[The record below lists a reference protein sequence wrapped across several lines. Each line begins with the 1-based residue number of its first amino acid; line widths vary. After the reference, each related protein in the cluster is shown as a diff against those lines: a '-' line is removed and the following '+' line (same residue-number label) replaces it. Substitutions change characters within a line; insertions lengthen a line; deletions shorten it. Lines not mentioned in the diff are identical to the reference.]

1 MIIFKLLI
9 IVILLALFIIFSIRL
24 TRRGLSKRY
33 EPRAKTPWNSLS
45 EGEDPS
51 V

>member
-1 MIIFKLLI
+1 MLLTKLLI
-9 IVILLALFIIFSIRL
+9 LALALLFFIYLSIRI
-24 TRRGLSKRY
+24 TKRGLSKRY

-51 V
+51 L

>member
-1 MIIFKLLI
+1 MIILKLLI
-9 IVILLALFIIFSIRL
+9 VLALFVLFIFLSIRL
-24 TRRGLSKRY
+24 IRRGLSKRY
-33 EPRAKTPWNSLS
+33 EPRAKTPWNSLN

>member
-1 MIIFKLLI
+1 MIIIKLLI
-9 IVILLALFIIFSIRL
+9 VLALFALFIFLSIRL
-24 TRRGLSKRY
+24 IRRGLSKRY
-33 EPRAKTPWNSLS
+33 EPHAKTPWNSLN

>member
-1 MIIFKLLI
+1 MLVTKLLI
-9 IVILLALFIIFSIRL
+9 LGVALLFFIYLSIRI

-51 V
+51 L

>member
-1 MIIFKLLI
+1 MLIAKLV
-9 IVILLALFIIFSIRL
+9 IVAGLLLLFIFLAVRL

-45 EGEDPS
+45 EGEDPTL
-51 V
+51 

>member
-1 MIIFKLLI
+1 MIIVKLL
-9 IVILLALFIIFSIRL
+9 VVLVLLLLFIFLSIRL

-33 EPRAKTPWNSLS
+33 EPSSKTPWNSLS

>member
-1 MIIFKLLI
+1 MIIAKLLI
-9 IVILLALFIIFSIRL
+9 VLVLLVLFIFLSIRL
-24 TRRGLSKRY
+24 ARRGLSKRY
-33 EPRAKTPWNSLS
+33 EPRSKTPWNSLS